1 MQMQTQA
8 IDEVARTKGKGDIAA
23 RGQAGPLRISTDT
36 RFTAERYVDAVLN
49 GEQIACR
56 WVRLACERH
65 RRDLESG
72 YKRGL
77 YFDETAAK
85 VAISFFGVL
94 RHWKGE
100 WAGRPVSLEP
110 AQQFWIWSL
119 FGWKRADGSR
129 RFRTAYLEVGRK
141 QGKTTIAA
149 GAGLYLAF
157 VDGEPGAEV
166 YSAATMRDQA
176 RISHRDATRMVKS
189 SPQLRQMIGVYRD
202 NLHELKSGSKFEPL
216 SADYN
221 SLDGLN
227 VHGVIADELHAW
239 PQPELWGVL
248 KTGTGS
254 RRQPLMLAITT
265 AGVDQQGVCYRQREY
280 VTRILKG
287 ILSDDAYFGII
298 YTLDTKQDWPD
309 LDQDDDWQDEANW
322 LKANPMLGVSKKI
335 ESMRE
340 AAHEAANKPAEL
352 NQFLRWHL
360 NVWTQAVTR
369 WVNPIHWAACG
380 TWPIDAEKLRGRACY
395 GGLDLSQIY
404 DITALVLVFPPDEEA
419 EESEE
424 PEPYQVICRFWLP
437 MDNMIERVRRDQVPY
452 DVWVR
457 AGFLKL
463 TPGNVVDYDFI
474 LAEIEELAQEY
485 DIREIGYD
493 RYGATLVSQRLQD
506 MGGEEW
512 VVPIG
517 QGFLS
522 MSPPL
527 KELGK
532 LIASHKLA
540 HGANPVLTWMA
551 DNLVAVEDPAGN
563 IKPDKARS
571 REKIDGVVALTMALD
586 RAIRHIDQ
594 SPGIVIL

>member
-1 MQMQTQA
+1 MTLDA
-8 IDEVARTKGKGDIAA
+8 PV
-23 RGQAGPLRISTDT
+23 GPLRTAEKPKPA
-36 RFTAERYVDAVLN
+36 AERYVDDVLS
-49 GEQIACR
+49 GQITACR

-65 RRDLESG
+65 RRDLETG
-72 YKRGL
+72 HERGL

-85 VAISFFGVL
+85 VALAFFRVL

-100 WAGRPVSLEP
+100 WAGQPVTLEP
-110 AQQFWIWSL
+110 WQQFILWSL
-119 FGWKRADGSR
+119 FGWKRSDGTR
-129 RFRTAYLEVGRK
+129 RFRTAYLEVARK
-141 QGKTTIAA
+141 NGKTTVAA
-149 GAGLYLAF
+149 GGGLFLAF

-189 SPQLRQMIGVYRD
+189 SPQLNQMIGVFRD

-248 KTGTGS
+248 KTATGS
-254 RRQPLMLAITT
+254 RRQPLILAITT
-265 AGVDQQGVCYRQREY
+265 AGVDQTGVCYRQREY
-280 VTRILKG
+280 VTRILKQ
-287 ILSDDAYFGII
+287 IIDDDAYFGII

-322 LKANPMLGVSKKI
+322 LKANPNLGVSKKL
-335 ESMRE
+335 ETMRYDANE
-340 AAHEAANKPAEL
+340 AAYKPAEL

-360 NVWTQAVTR
+360 NIWTQAMTR
-369 WVNPIHWAACG
+369 WVNPISWAACG
-380 TWPIDAEKLRGRACY
+380 VRKVDPEKLKGRACY

-404 DITALVLVFPPDEEA
+404 DITALVLVFPPENTDD
-419 EESEE
+419 
-424 PEPYQVICRFWLP
+424 PYQVICRFWLP
-437 MDNMIERVRRDQVPY
+437 ADNLIERVRRDQVPY
-452 DVWVR
+452 DAWVK
-457 AGFLKL
+457 AGFLNL

-474 LAEIEELAQEY
+474 LAEIESLADRYEIQ
-485 DIREIGYD
+485 EIGYD

-522 MSPPL
+522 MSPPM
-527 KELGK
+527 KELSK
-532 LIASHKLA
+532 LIASQGLA
-540 HGANPVLTWMA
+540 HGSNPVLTWMA
-551 DNLVAVEDPAGN
+551 DNLVAVEDAAGN

-571 REKIDGVVALTMALD
+571 REKIDGMVALIMGLD
-586 RAIRHIDQ
+586 RAIRHQESQEPNIF
-594 SPGIVIL
+594 IL

>member
-1 MQMQTQA
+1 M
-8 IDEVARTKGKGDIAA
+8 IE
-23 RGQAGPLRISTDT
+23 AGPSVAKAGPRRLSA
-36 RFTAERYVDAVLN
+36 AEQYVDDVLS
-49 GEQIACR
+49 GRQVACR

-65 RRDLESG
+65 RRDLEHG
-72 YKRGL
+72 HERGL
-77 YFDETAAK
+77 WFDEMAAK
-85 VAISFFGVL
+85 VAISFFSVL

-100 WAGRPVSLEP
+100 WAGKPVSLEP

-129 RFRTAYLEVGRK
+129 RFRTAYLEVARK
-141 QGKTTIAA
+141 NGKTTLAA
-149 GAGLYLAF
+149 GVGLYLAF

-189 SPQLRQMIGVYRD
+189 SPQLRQLIGVFRD
-202 NLHELKSGSKFEPL
+202 NLHEVKSGSKFEPL

-280 VTRILKG
+280 ITRILKG
-287 ILSDDAYFGII
+287 ILDDDGYWGMI
-298 YTLDTKQDWPD
+298 YTIDTKQDWSD
-309 LDQDDDWQDEANW
+309 LDQDDDWQDKANW
-322 LKANPMLGVSKKI
+322 VKANPNLGVSKKWYT
-335 ESMRE
+335 MRADARE
-340 AAHEAANKPAEL
+340 AAHKPAEL

-360 NVWTQAVTR
+360 NVWTQALTR

-380 TWPIDAEKLRGRACY
+380 QRPVDPEELAGRACY

-404 DITALVLVFPPDEEA
+404 DITALVLVFPPEDA
-419 EESEE
+419 D
-424 PEPYQVICRFWLP
+424 EPYQALCRFWLP
-437 MDNMIERVRRDQVPY
+437 ADNMLERVRKDQVPY
-452 DVWVR
+452 EVWVR
-457 AGFLKL
+457 QGFLKL

-474 LAEIEELAQEY
+474 LAEIGELAEQF
-485 DIREIGYD
+485 DLREIGYD
-493 RYGATLVSQRLQD
+493 RYGATLVSQQLQE

-532 LIASHKLA
+532 LIASEKLA
-540 HGANPVLTWMA
+540 HGGNPVLTWMA
-551 DNLVAVEDPAGN
+551 DNLVAVEDAAGN

-571 REKIDGVVALTMALD
+571 REKIDGMVALVMALD
-586 RAIRHIDQ
+586 RATRHAEQ
-594 SPGIVIL
+594 GSPGILIL